1 MAEDSPQPNDDDRIC
16 VGIVTGVHG
25 LKGLVRVKPFTKTPE
40 AVAAYGAVET
50 EDGSRRLQLEVA
62 NRAGKG
68 QIAVRI
74 AGVTDRET
82 AAALKGQRLYV
93 HRARLPAPASDEFYH
108 ADLIGLAVR
117 RATGASVGSV
127 RAVYDFGAGDV
138 LEIVDEA
145 GALTMIP
152 FTRDA
157 VPEIDLASRLVVV
170 ADAYIDA
177 APIDGSDEAQDRD
190 ERKA

>member
-1 MAEDSPQPNDDDRIC
+1 MAEDSQQASDDDRVC
-16 VGIVTGVHG
+16 VGVVTGVHG
-25 LKGLVRVKPFTKTPE
+25 LKGLVRVKPFTETPE

-50 EDGSRRLQLEVA
+50 EDGSRRLELEVA

-68 QIAVRI
+68 QIAVRV
-74 AGVTDRET
+74 AGISDRE
-82 AAALKGQRLYV
+82 AAETLKGQRLYV
-93 HRARLPAPASDEFYH
+93 RRALLPATETDEFYH
-108 ADLIGLAVR
+108 ADLIGMAVR
-117 RATGASVGSV
+117 RATGATVGSV

-145 GALTMIP
+145 GALTMVP

-157 VPEIDLASRLVVV
+157 VPKIDLTSRLVVV
-170 ADAYIDA
+170 ADAYID
-177 APIDGSDEAQDRD
+177 GSDEAQDRH